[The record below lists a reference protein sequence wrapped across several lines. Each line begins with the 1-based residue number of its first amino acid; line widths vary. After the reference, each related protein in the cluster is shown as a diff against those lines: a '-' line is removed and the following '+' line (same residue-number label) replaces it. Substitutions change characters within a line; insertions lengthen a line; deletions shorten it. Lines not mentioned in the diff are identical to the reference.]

1 MAKKIIII
9 GGGFAGIN
17 VARHLKGDAYDVL
30 LIDKNNYHQFQPLF
44 YQVATAGLEPAS
56 ISFPLRKFFHHQ
68 KNIKIRIAEVSQINA
83 EGNFIETSIGRL
95 DYDYLIVA
103 TGADT
108 NFFGNKGVE
117 DKAIPMK
124 SVSEAVFLRNRI
136 LQNFEDAL
144 TAPEEEREGLMNVVV
159 VGGGATGVEVS
170 GALSDMRAYA
180 LPKDYPEIDF
190 SKMNIYL
197 LEAGEKTLA
206 AMSPQSSQKSK
217 EYLEK
222 LGVNI
227 MLKTSLKEFDGKQ
240 VILGDGKKIRS
251 STVVWAAGIKGN
263 VLPGL
268 SPDTITRGNRIKVDR
283 FNTIEG
289 YKNIYAIGDLSWMST
304 PKYPNGHPQVG
315 NVAVNQGKRLGQNL
329 IALSKGKAMKE
340 FEYKDLGSMA
350 TVGRKLAVVDLPFA
364 KFQGFFAWLTWLFVH
379 LMLLLGVKNKL
390 FTLLNWTWSYIAFD
404 QSLRL
409 IIKPYKKK
417 EL

>member
-17 VARHLKGDAYDVL
+17 LARHLKGEAYEVL

-44 YQVATAGLEPAS
+44 YQVATAGLEPAA

-68 KNIKIRIAEVSQINA
+68 KNIKIRMAEVLQINPESNA
-83 EGNFIETSIGRL
+83 IATTIGSL
-95 DYDYLIVA
+95 TYDYLVIA

-108 NFFGNKGVE
+108 NFFGNQAIE
-117 DKAIPMK
+117 DKALPMK
-124 SVSEAVFLRNRI
+124 SVSEALFLRNRI

-144 TAPEEEREGLMNVVV
+144 TASEEEKEALMNIVV

-190 SKMNIYL
+190 KKMNIYL
-197 LEAGEKTLA
+197 VEAGEKTLG
-206 AMSPQSSQKSK
+206 AMSAESSQKSQA
-217 EYLEK
+217 YLEK

-227 MLKTSLKEFDGKQ
+227 ILKTSLKEFDGKQ
-240 VILGDGKKIRS
+240 VLLSDGRIVKS
-251 STVVWAAGIKGN
+251 NTVVWAAGIKGN

-268 SPDTITRGNRIKVDR
+268 SSAVINKGNRFKVDR
-283 FNTIEG
+283 FNTLEG
-289 YKNIYAIGDLSWMST
+289 YTNIFAIGDLASMST

-315 NVAVNQGKRLGQNL
+315 NVAVNQGKRLGENL
-329 IALSKGKAMKE
+329 KALAAGKVMKE

-417 EL
+417 EH

>member
-17 VARHLKGDAYDVL
+17 VARHLKDDAFEVL

-56 ISFPLRKFFHHQ
+56 ISFPLRKFFHGQ
-68 KNIKIRIAEVSQINA
+68 KNIKIRMAEVSQIHSEENY
-83 EGNFIETSIGRL
+83 IDTSIGKI
-95 DYDYLIVA
+95 DYDYLIIA

-117 DKAIPMK
+117 EKALPMK
-124 SVSEAVFLRNRI
+124 SVSEALFLRNRI
-136 LQNFEDAL
+136 LQNFEDVL
-144 TAPEEEREGLMNVVV
+144 TAPEEEKEALMNVVV

-206 AMSPQSSQKSK
+206 AMSAESSQKSK

-222 LGVNI
+222 LGVQV
-227 MLKTSLKEFDGKQ
+227 MLKTSLKEFDGKH
-240 VILGDGKKIRS
+240 VVLGDGKVIKS

-268 SPDTITRGNRIKVDR
+268 SPDSITKGNRIKVDR
-283 FNTIEG
+283 FNTIVG
-289 YKNIYAIGDLSWMST
+289 YKNIFAIGDLAWMST

-329 IALSKGKAMKE
+329 TALSKGKAMKE

-390 FTLLNWTWSYIAFD
+390 FTLLNWTWSYLAFD

-417 EL
+417 EF

>member
-1 MAKKIIII
+1 MAKKVIII

-17 VARHLKGDAYDVL
+17 LARHLKGDAFEVL
-30 LIDKNNYHQFQPLF
+30 LVDKNNYHQFQPLF
-44 YQVATAGLEPAS
+44 YQVATAGLEPAA
-56 ISFPLRKFFHHQ
+56 ISFPLRKFFHGQ
-68 KNIKIRIAEVSQINA
+68 KNIKIRIAEVLQIDASQ
-83 EGNFIETSIGRL
+83 NFIETSIGKL
-95 DYDYLIVA
+95 EYDHLIIA

-108 NFFGNKGVE
+108 NFFGNKAIE
-117 DKAIPMK
+117 EKAIPMK

-136 LQNFEDAL
+136 LQNFEDVL
-144 TAPEEEREGLMNVVV
+144 TAAEEEKEGLMNIVV

-190 SKMNIYL
+190 KKMNIYL
-197 LEAGEKTLA
+197 VEAGEKTLA
-206 AMSPQSSQKSK
+206 AMSSESSQKSK
-217 EYLEK
+217 AYLEK
-222 LGVNI
+222 LGVKVL
-227 MLKTSLKEFDGKQ
+227 LKTSVKEFDGKH
-240 VILGDGKKIRS
+240 VLLSDGEKIS
-251 STVVWAAGIKGN
+251 STTVVWAAGIKGN

-268 SPDTITRGNRIKVDR
+268 SPDVVTKGNRIKVDR
-283 FNTIEG
+283 FNAIQG
-289 YKNIYAIGDLSWMST
+289 YKNIFAVGDLAWMST

-329 IALSKGKAMKE
+329 TALTNGKPMKE

-350 TVGRKLAVVDLPFA
+350 TVGRNLAVVDLPFA

>member
-1 MAKKIIII
+1 MAKKVIII

-17 VARHLKGDAYDVL
+17 LARHLKGDAFEIL

-56 ISFPLRKFFHHQ
+56 ISFPLRKFFHGQ
-68 KNIKIRIAEVSQINA
+68 KNIKIRIAEVTQIDAAQNTV
-83 EGNFIETSIGRL
+83 ETSIGKL
-95 DYDYLIVA
+95 SYDYLIIA

-108 NFFGNKGVE
+108 NFFGNKAIE
-117 DKAIPMK
+117 EKAIPMK

-136 LQNFEDAL
+136 LQNFEDVL
-144 TAPEEEREGLMNVVV
+144 TAAEEDKEGLMNIVV

-190 SKMNIYL
+190 KKMNIYL
-197 LEAGEKTLA
+197 VEAGEKTLA
-206 AMSPQSSQKSK
+206 AMSPESSKKSK

-222 LGVNI
+222 LGVNV
-227 MLKTSLKEFDGKQ
+227 MLKTSVKEFDGKQ
-240 VILGDGKKIRS
+240 VVLSDGKTLNS
-251 STVVWAAGIKGN
+251 TTVVWAAGIKGN

-268 SPDTITRGNRIKVDR
+268 SPEIITKGNRIKVDR
-283 FNTIEG
+283 FNAIEG
-289 YKNIYAIGDLSWMST
+289 YRNIFAIGDLAWMST

-315 NVAVNQGKRLGQNL
+315 NVAVNQGKRLGHNL
-329 IALSKGKAMKE
+329 TAVAKGKQMKE

-390 FTLLNWTWSYIAFD
+390 FTLLNWAWSYIAFD

-417 EL
+417 EH

>member
-1 MAKKIIII
+1 MAKKVIII

-17 VARHLKGDAYDVL
+17 LARHLKGDAFEIL

-56 ISFPLRKFFHHQ
+56 ISFPLRKFFHGQ
-68 KNIKIRIAEVSQINA
+68 KNIKIRIAEVTQIDAAQNTV
-83 EGNFIETSIGRL
+83 ETSIGKL
-95 DYDYLIVA
+95 SYDYLIIA

-108 NFFGNKGVE
+108 NFFGNKAIE
-117 DKAIPMK
+117 EKAIPMK

-136 LQNFEDAL
+136 LQNFEDVL
-144 TAPEEEREGLMNVVV
+144 TAPEEDKEGLMNIVV

-190 SKMNIYL
+190 KKMNIYL
-197 LEAGEKTLA
+197 VEAGEKTLA
-206 AMSPQSSQKSK
+206 AMSPESSKKSK

-222 LGVNI
+222 LGVNV
-227 MLKTSLKEFDGKQ
+227 MLKTSVKEFDGKQ
-240 VILGDGKKIRS
+240 VVLSDGKTLNS
-251 STVVWAAGIKGN
+251 TTVVWAAGIKGN

-268 SPDTITRGNRIKVDR
+268 SPEIITKGNRIKVDR
-283 FNTIEG
+283 FNAIEG
-289 YKNIYAIGDLSWMST
+289 YRNIFAIGDLAWMST

-315 NVAVNQGKRLGQNL
+315 NVAVNQGKRLGHNL
-329 IALSKGKAMKE
+329 TAVAKGKQMKE

-390 FTLLNWTWSYIAFD
+390 FTLLNWAWSYIAFD

-417 EL
+417 EH

>member
-9 GGGFAGIN
+9 GGGFAGMN
-17 VARHLKGDAYDVL
+17 VARNLKGDSFDVL

-44 YQVATAGLEPAS
+44 YQVATAGLEPAA
-56 ISFPLRKFFHHQ
+56 ISFPLRKFFHGD
-68 KNIKIRIAEVSQINA
+68 KNIKIRIAEVLQIDA
-83 EGNFIETSIGRL
+83 AQNFIETTIGKL
-95 DYDYLIVA
+95 EYDYLIIA

-108 NFFGNKGVE
+108 NFFGNKAME
-117 DKAIPMK
+117 EKALPMK

-136 LQNFEDAL
+136 LQNFEDVL
-144 TAPEEEREGLMNVVV
+144 TAPEADKEGLMNIVV

-190 SKMNIYL
+190 KQMNIYL
-197 LEAGEKTLA
+197 IEAGEKTLA
-206 AMSPQSSQKSK
+206 AMSAESSKKSK

-227 MLKTSLKEFDGKQ
+227 MLKTSVKDFDGKH
-240 VILGDGKKIRS
+240 VLLSDGKTINT

-268 SPDTITRGNRIKVDR
+268 SPDTITKGNRIKVDR
-283 FNTIEG
+283 FNAIEG
-289 YKNIYAIGDLSWMST
+289 YKNIFAIGDLAWMST

-364 KFQGFFAWLTWLFVH
+364 KFQGFFAWLTWMFVH

-390 FTLLNWTWSYIAFD
+390 FTLLNWAWSYIAFD

-409 IIKPYKKK
+409 IIKPYQKKG
-417 EL
+417 L

>member
-17 VARHLKGDAYDVL
+17 LARHLKGDAFDIL
-30 LIDKNNYHQFQPLF
+30 LVDKNNYHQFQPLF

-56 ISFPLRKFFHHQ
+56 ISFPLRKFFHGQ
-68 KNIKIRIAEVSQINA
+68 KNIKIRIAEVLQIDA
-83 EGNFIETSIGRL
+83 AQNFIETTIGKL
-95 DYDYLIVA
+95 EYDYLIIA

-108 NFFGNKGVE
+108 NFFGNKALE
-117 DKAIPMK
+117 EKAIPMK

-136 LQNFEDAL
+136 LQNFEDVL
-144 TAPEEEREGLMNVVV
+144 TAPEADKEGLMNVVV

-190 SKMNIYL
+190 KKMNIYL

-206 AMSPQSSQKSK
+206 GMSSQSSQKSK

-222 LGVNI
+222 LGVHV
-227 MLKTSLKEFDGKQ
+227 MLKTSLKDFDGKH
-240 VILGDGKKIRS
+240 VTLSDGRILNS
-251 STVVWAAGIKGN
+251 TTVVWAAGIKGN

-268 SPDTITRGNRIKVDR
+268 SQEIITKGNRIKVDR

-289 YKNIYAIGDLSWMST
+289 YQNIFAIGDLAWMST

-329 IALSKGKAMKE
+329 TALVKGKAMKE

-390 FTLLNWTWSYIAFD
+390 FTLLNWAWSYIAFD

>member
-1 MAKKIIII
+1 MAKKIIIV

-17 VARHLKGDAYDVL
+17 VARHLKGDAFEIL

-56 ISFPLRKFFHHQ
+56 ISFPLRKFFHGQ
-68 KNIKIRIAEVSQINA
+68 KNVKIRIAEVLQIDPAQNT
-83 EGNFIETSIGRL
+83 IETSIGKL
-95 DYDYLIVA
+95 PYDYLIIA

-108 NFFGNKGVE
+108 NFFGNKIIE
-117 DKAIPMK
+117 EKALPMK
-124 SVSEAVFLRNRI
+124 SVSEAVFLRNKI
-136 LQNFEDAL
+136 LQNFEDVL
-144 TAPEEEREGLMNVVV
+144 TAPEEEKEGLMNVVV

-170 GALSDMRAYA
+170 GALSDMRTYA

-190 SKMNIYL
+190 KKMNIYL
-197 LEAGEKTLA
+197 VEAGEKTLA
-206 AMSPQSSQKSK
+206 AMSPESSQKSK
-217 EYLEK
+217 QYLEK
-222 LGVNI
+222 LGVNV
-227 MLKTSLKEFDGKQ
+227 MLKTSVKEFDGKH
-240 VILGDGKKIRS
+240 VVLSDGKTINTT
-251 STVVWAAGIKGN
+251 TVVWAAGIKGN

-268 SPDTITRGNRIKVDR
+268 SPDSLTKGNRIKVNR
-283 FNTIEG
+283 FNAIEG
-289 YKNIYAIGDLSWMST
+289 YKNIFAIGDLAWMST

-329 IALSKGKAMKE
+329 TALSKGKAMKE

-390 FTLLNWTWSYIAFD
+390 FTLLNWAWSYIAFD

>member
-17 VARHLKGDAYDVL
+17 VARHLKGDTYDVL

-44 YQVATAGLEPAS
+44 YQVATAGLEPAA
-56 ISFPLRKFFHHQ
+56 ISFPLRKFFHSQ
-68 KNIKIRIAEVSQINA
+68 KNIKIRIAEVLQIDASQ
-83 EGNFIETSIGRL
+83 NFVETTVGKL
-95 DYDYLIVA
+95 EYDYLIVA

-108 NFFGNKGVE
+108 NFFGNRIIE
-117 DKAIPMK
+117 EKALPMK
-124 SVSEAVFLRNRI
+124 SVSEAVFLRNKI

-144 TAPEEEREGLMNVVV
+144 TAAEADKEGLMNIVV

-190 SKMNIYL
+190 KKMNIYL
-197 LEAGEKTLA
+197 VEAGEKTLA
-206 AMSPQSSQKSK
+206 AMSSESSQKSK
-217 EYLEK
+217 AYLEK
-222 LGVNI
+222 LGVNV
-227 MLKTSLKEFDGKQ
+227 MLKTSVKEFDGKH
-240 VILGDGKKIRS
+240 VLLSDGKTIS
-251 STVVWAAGIKGN
+251 TTTVVWAAGIKGN

-268 SPDTITRGNRIKVDR
+268 ANESITRGNRIKVDR

-289 YKNIYAIGDLSWMST
+289 YKNIFALGDLAWMST

-315 NVAVNQGKRLGQNL
+315 NVAVNQGKRLGKNL

-364 KFQGFFAWLTWLFVH
+364 KFQGFFAWLTWMFVH

-390 FTLLNWTWSYIAFD
+390 FTLLNWAWSYIAFD